1 MEFKSQDHPE
11 MKTGE
16 EAKETVTTGE
26 AAVDPI
32 EEEDVVEIE
41 GEEVMIGFQKIRI
54 RLKRYWISNSC
65 NSRLSMEVTPKSSSM
80 PRLKNSITNL
90 KSSWLKPRL
99 QRLKKQ
105 RKNQRR

>member
-16 EAKETVTTGE
+16 EAKETVATGE

-99 QRLKKQ
+99 LRLQKP